1 MIRLADYVMSRLA
14 EYGIEHLFYV
24 PGGQC
29 VYLTDALR
37 RSENI
42 KGISMHHEQAV
53 AMAALSYA
61 TMNEKL
67 GAGLVTTGCAGTN
80 TMTGI
85 LHAYQDSIPLII
97 ISGQQNYSDTVKAS
111 GLPLRQVGI
120 QEADIETIMKPITK
134 YAVTVDRPEEIA
146 WHLDKAIHLATTGR
160 KGPVWIDLPLNVQN
174 TIINEE
180 HLQRYIATE
189 PKSEISES
197 DLLFIKENF

>member
-97 ISGQQNYSDTVKAS
+97 ISGQQNYSDTVKHQDC
-111 GLPLRQVGI
+111 LCVR
-120 QEADIETIMKPITK
+120 
-134 YAVTVDRPEEIA
+134 
-146 WHLDKAIHLATTGR
+146 
-160 KGPVWIDLPLNVQN
+160 
-174 TIINEE
+174 
-180 HLQRYIATE
+180 
-189 PKSEISES
+189 
-197 DLLFIKENF
+197 